1 MKKGHF
7 WMETREGIGGAMNH
21 EATDA
26 NGRKGLLGQS
36 WKRTSL
42 ALQQRGVIGVLFTAP
57 VGIILLLLLAY
68 PFVLGIWLSFTDTII
83 GRTGKFIGLEN
94 YLYLITDDV
103 FLLTTFN
110 TLLYTAAAVLF
121 KLIFGFALAIVLNR
135 DFKGKGLVRAI
146 VLLPWIVPTALSTIV
161 FWWLLDSQFSCFSWV
176 LMKMGIIS
184 NPIDFLGIPNNAR
197 ASVIAVNVWRG
208 IPFFTIGLMA
218 GLQTINPSLYEA
230 ADIDGAGPW
239 VKFKSITLPVIM
251 PLLAVITTFSI
262 IWTFADF
269 HLIWI
274 MTRGG
279 PANATHIYGT
289 LSYQRAI
296 PGGHLGEGAAISIF
310 IFPILLICV
319 LLTARYLRR
328 ED

>member
-1 MKKGHF
+1 MYQ
-7 WMETREGIGGAMNH
+7 ESTLSRNQ
-21 EATDA
+21 TD
-26 NGRKGLLGQS
+26 R
-36 WKRTSL
+36 
-42 ALQQRGVIGVLFTAP
+42 LQRPWAKISVTLQRRGVAGVLFTSP
-57 VGIILLLLLAY
+57 VLIILLLLLAY

-83 GRTGKFIGLEN
+83 GRSGTFIGLEN
-94 YLYLITDDV
+94 YLYLLYDHV
-103 FLLTTFN
+103 FLLTSFN
-110 TLLYTAAAVLF
+110 TVLYTFVAVFF
-121 KLIFGFALAIVLNR
+121 KLVLGFALALVLNR
-135 DFKGKGLVRAI
+135 DFKAKGFVRAI

-161 FWWLLDSQFSCFSWV
+161 FWWLFDSQFSCISWLLV
-176 LMKMGIIS
+176 KMGLIS
-184 NPIDFLGIPNNAR
+184 NFIDFLGARNNAR
-197 ASVIAVNVWRG
+197 ASVIAVNIWRG

-218 GLQTINPSLYEA
+218 GLQTINQSLYEA

-239 VKFKSITLPVIM
+239 IKFKNVTLPLIM

-310 IFPILLICV
+310 LFPILLICV
-319 LLTARYLRR
+319 LVTGRFLRR
-328 ED
+328 EE

>member
-1 MKKGHF
+1 MKLESPVADGQ
-7 WMETREGIGGAMNH
+7 A
-21 EATDA
+21 
-26 NGRKGLLGQS
+26 GRFQKIWGKASQVV
-36 WKRTSL
+36 
-42 ALQQRGVIGVLFTAP
+42 QQRGVTGVLFTTPAG
-57 VGIILLLLLAY
+57 VILLLLLAY
-68 PFVLGIWLSFTDTII
+68 PFVLGVWLSFTDTII
-83 GRTGKFIGLEN
+83 GRNGQFIGIDN
-94 YLYLITDDV
+94 YLYLLSDDV
-103 FLLTTFN
+103 FYLTTFN
-110 TLLYTAAAVLF
+110 TLIYTIFAVLL
-121 KLIFGFALAIVLNR
+121 KLIFGFALAVVLNR
-135 DFKGKGLVRAI
+135 DFKAKALVRAI

-161 FWWLLDSQFSCFSWV
+161 FWWIFDSQFSCISWM
-176 LMKMGIIS
+176 LLKMGIIS
-184 NPIDFLGIPNNAR
+184 TPINFLGDPNNAR

-218 GLQTINPSLYEA
+218 GLQTIDQSLYEA
-230 ADIDGAGPW
+230 ADIDGASPW
-239 VKFKSITLPVIM
+239 IKFKRITLPLIM

-296 PGGHLGEGAAISIF
+296 PGGHLGEGAAISFF
-310 IFPILLICV
+310 IFPILLICI
-319 LLTARYLRR
+319 LITAKYLRG

>member
-1 MKKGHF
+1 MHHDSALTESQTG
-7 WMETREGIGGAMNH
+7 WA
-21 EATDA
+21 
-26 NGRKGLLGQS
+26 GRRWES
-36 WKRTSL
+36 ASL
-42 ALQQRGVIGVLFTAP
+42 TMQRRGVVGVLFTGP
-57 VGIILLLLLAY
+57 VCIVLLLLLAY
-68 PFVLGIWLSFTDTII
+68 PFILGIWLSFTDTII
-83 GRTGKFIGLEN
+83 GRSGQFIGLEN
-94 YLYLITDDV
+94 YGYLLLDDV
-103 FLLTTFN
+103 FRLTTFN
-110 TLLYTAAAVLF
+110 TLLYTVVAVLF
-121 KLIFGFALAIVLNR
+121 KLILGFGLAIVLNR

-161 FWWLLDSQFSCFSWV
+161 FWWLFDSQFSCFSWV

-184 NPIDFLGIPNNAR
+184 TPINFLGDPNNAR

-218 GLQTINPSLYEA
+218 GLQTINQSLYEA

-239 VKFKSITLPVIM
+239 VKFRNVTLPLIM

-279 PANATHIYGT
+279 PVNATHIYGT

>member
-1 MKKGHF
+1 LISPQTAARDCQPGL
-7 WMETREGIGGAMNH
+7 WGRCWEGV
-21 EATDA
+21 
-26 NGRKGLLGQS
+26 
-36 WKRTSL
+36 SL
-42 ALQQRGVIGVLFTAP
+42 VAQRRGVTGFLFTTP
-57 VGIILLLLLAY
+57 VLIILLLLLAY
-68 PFVLGIWLSFTDTII
+68 PFILGIYLSFTDTII
-83 GRTGKFIGLEN
+83 GRSGQFIGLEN
-94 YLYLITDDV
+94 YIYLLQDHV
-103 FLLTTFN
+103 FYLTTFN
-110 TLLYTAAAVLF
+110 TLLYTLVAVFL
-121 KLIFGFALAIVLNR
+121 KLILGFALAIVLNR
-135 DFKGKGLVRAI
+135 NFHGKGLVRAI

-161 FWWLLDSQFSCFSWV
+161 FWWLFDSQFSCVSWLLV
-176 LMKMGIIS
+176 KLGLIS
-184 NPIDFLGIPNNAR
+184 QFIDFLGTPNNAR

-218 GLQTINPSLYEA
+218 GLQTINQSLYEA
-230 ADIDGAGPW
+230 ADIDGASPW
-239 VKFKSITLPVIM
+239 VKFRRITLPLIM

-319 LLTARYLRR
+319 LITAKYLRR

>member
-1 MKKGHF
+1 
-7 WMETREGIGGAMNH
+7 MNNQTTS
-21 EATDA
+21 TD
-26 NGRKGLLGQS
+26 GRTGWFGKAIQ
-36 WKRTSL
+36 RTSL
-42 ALQQRGVIGVLFTAP
+42 AMRSPGMIGFLFTMPVGVILVS
-57 VGIILLLLLAY
+57 LLAY
-68 PFVLGIWLSFTDTII
+68 PFILGVWLSFTDTIV
-83 GRTGKFIGLEN
+83 GRDGTFIGLEN
-94 YLYLITDDV
+94 YLYLLSDDV
-103 FLLTTFN
+103 FLLTTVN
-110 TLLYTAAAVLF
+110 TLIYTFAAVLL
-121 KLIFGFALAIVLNR
+121 KMILGFALAVILNR
-135 DFKGKGLVRAI
+135 DFKAKGLVRAI

-161 FWWLLDSQFSCFSWV
+161 FWWIFDSQFSCISW
-176 LMKMGIIS
+176 LLLKMGVIS
-184 NPIDFLGIPNNAR
+184 DPINFLGDPNNAR

-218 GLQTINPSLYEA
+218 GLQTINQSLYEA
-230 ADIDGAGPW
+230 ADIDGAGAW
-239 VKFKSITLPVIM
+239 VKFRRITLPLIM

-279 PANATHIYGT
+279 PINSTHIYGT

-296 PGGHLGEGAAISIF
+296 PGGHLGEGAAISFF
-310 IFPILLICV
+310 IFPILLVCV

>member
-1 MKKGHF
+1 MHS
-7 WMETREGIGGAMNH
+7 GAT
-21 EATDA
+21 AF
-26 NGRKGLLGQS
+26 KGQS
-36 WKRTSL
+36 DLQGRISGKLSM
-42 ALQQRGVIGVLFTAP
+42 ALQQRGVVGILFTAP

-83 GRTGKFIGLEN
+83 GRTGHFIGLEN
-94 YLYLITDDV
+94 YFYLLFDDV
-103 FLLTTFN
+103 FRLTTFN
-110 TLLYTAAAVLF
+110 TLLYTVAAVFF
-121 KLIFGFALAIVLNR
+121 KLVLGFALAMVLNR
-135 DFKGKGLVRAI
+135 DFKAKGLVRAI

-161 FWWLLDSQFSCFSWV
+161 FWWIFDSQFSCISWV
-176 LMKMGIIS
+176 LIKMGILS
-184 NPIDFLGIPNNAR
+184 HPIDFLGDPNNAR

-218 GLQTINPSLYEA
+218 GLQTINQSLYEA
-230 ADIDGAGPW
+230 ADIDGASPW
-239 VKFKSITLPVIM
+239 IKFKKITLPLIM

-296 PGGHLGEGAAISIF
+296 PGGHLGEGAALSIF
-310 IFPILLICV
+310 IFPI
-319 LLTARYLRR
+319 
-328 ED
+328 

>member
-1 MKKGHF
+1 MSQDATFFNH
-7 WMETREGIGGAMNH
+7 REGWGRRSWTKTSVALQ
-21 EATDA
+21 
-26 NGRKGLLGQS
+26 RKGVAGL
-36 WKRTSL
+36 
-42 ALQQRGVIGVLFTAP
+42 LFTSP
-57 VGIILLLLLAY
+57 VLIILLLLLAY

-83 GRTGKFIGLEN
+83 GRSGRFIGVEN
-94 YLYLITDDV
+94 YLYLLYDHV

-110 TLLYTAAAVLF
+110 TILYTFVAVFF
-121 KLIFGFALAIVLNR
+121 KLVFGFALAIVLNR
-135 DFKGKGLVRAI
+135 DFRAKGLIRAI

-161 FWWLLDSQFSCFSWV
+161 FWWVFDSQFSCLSWLLV
-176 LMKMGIIS
+176 KIGLIE
-184 NPIDFLGIPNNAR
+184 NYIDFLGSPNNAR
-197 ASVIAVNVWRG
+197 ASVIAVNIWRG

-218 GLQTINPSLYEA
+218 GLQTINQSLYEA
-230 ADIDGAGPW
+230 ADIDGASPW
-239 VKFKSITLPVIM
+239 IKFKKITLPLIM

-310 IFPILLICV
+310 LFPILLICV
-319 LLTARYLRR
+319 LITGKYLRR
-328 ED
+328 EE

>member
-1 MKKGHF
+1 LISPQTGARDCRPGL
-7 WMETREGIGGAMNH
+7 WGRCWEGA
-21 EATDA
+21 
-26 NGRKGLLGQS
+26 
-36 WKRTSL
+36 SL
-42 ALQQRGVIGVLFTAP
+42 IAQRRGVTGFLFTTP
-57 VGIILLLLLAY
+57 VLIILLLLLAY
-68 PFVLGIWLSFTDTII
+68 PFILGIYLSFTDTII
-83 GRTGKFIGLEN
+83 GRSGHFIGLEN
-94 YLYLITDDV
+94 YIYLLQDDV
-103 FLLTTFN
+103 FFLTTFN
-110 TLLYTAAAVLF
+110 TLLYTLVAVVL
-121 KLIFGFALAIVLNR
+121 KLILGFALAIVLNR

-161 FWWLLDSQFSCFSWV
+161 FWWLFDSQFSCVSWLLV
-176 LMKMGIIS
+176 KLGLIS
-184 NPIDFLGIPNNAR
+184 QFIDFLGKPNNAR
-197 ASVIAVNVWRG
+197 ASVIAVNIWRG

-218 GLQTINPSLYEA
+218 GLQTINQSLYEA
-230 ADIDGAGPW
+230 ADIDGASPW
-239 VKFKSITLPVIM
+239 IKFRRITLPLIM

-279 PANATHIYGT
+279 PVNATHIYGT

-310 IFPILLICV
+310 IFPILVICV
-319 LLTARYLRR
+319 LITAKYLRR

>member
-1 MKKGHF
+1 MG
-7 WMETREGIGGAMNH
+7 T
-21 EATDA
+21 
-26 NGRKGLLGQS
+26 
-36 WKRTSL
+36 L
-42 ALQQRGVIGVLFTAP
+42 AVRRQGFVGFLFTTP
-57 VGIILLLLLAY
+57 VLIILLLLLAY

-83 GRTGKFIGLEN
+83 GRTGHFIGLEN
-94 YLYLITDDV
+94 YLYLLIDDV
-103 FLLTTFN
+103 FHLTTFN
-110 TLLYTAAAVLF
+110 TVLYTLVAVLF
-121 KLIFGFALAIVLNR
+121 KLILGFALAIVLNR
-135 DFKGKGLVRAI
+135 DFAGKGFIRAI

-161 FWWLLDSQFSCFSWV
+161 FWWVFDSQFSCISWLLV
-176 LMKMGIIS
+176 KLGLLS
-184 NPIDFLGIPNNAR
+184 NYIDFLGNKNNAR
-197 ASVIAVNVWRG
+197 ASVIAVNIWRG

-218 GLQTINPSLYEA
+218 GLQTINQSLYEA
-230 ADIDGAGPW
+230 ADIDGASPW
-239 VKFKSITLPVIM
+239 MKFKNITLPMIM

-310 IFPILLICV
+310 LFPILLACV
-319 LLTARYLRR
+319 LITGKYLRR
-328 ED
+328 EV

>member
-1 MKKGHF
+1 MQYGSDPQACKAA
-7 WMETREGIGGAMNH
+7 WWTRCRE
-21 EATDA
+21 
-26 NGRKGLLGQS
+26 K
-36 WKRTSL
+36 TSV
-42 ALQQRGVIGVLFTAP
+42 ALQKQGVTGVLFTSP
-57 VGIILLLLLAY
+57 VLIILILLLAY
-68 PFVLGIWLSFTDTII
+68 PFVLGIWLSFTNTII
-83 GRTGKFIGLEN
+83 GRTGNFIGLSN
-94 YLYLITDDV
+94 YLFLLSDQVFHLTTYNTILYTMVAV
-103 FLLTTFN
+103 FLKL
-110 TLLYTAAAVLF
+110 VL
-121 KLIFGFALAIVLNR
+121 GFALAIVLNR
-135 DFKGKGLVRAI
+135 NFKGKGFVRAI

-161 FWWLLDSQFSCFSWV
+161 FWWLFDSQFSCVSWFLIKAGV
-176 LMKMGIIS
+176 IS
-184 NPIDFLGIPNNAR
+184 SPIDFLGQPNNAR
-197 ASVIAVNVWRG
+197 ASVIAVNIWRG

-218 GLQTINPSLYEA
+218 GLQTINQSLYEA
-230 ADIDGAGPW
+230 ADIDGAGSW
-239 VKFKSITLPVIM
+239 VKFRRITLPLVM

-310 IFPILLICV
+310 LFPILLTCV
-319 LLTARYLRR
+319 LITGKYLRR

>member
-1 MKKGHF
+1 
-7 WMETREGIGGAMNH
+7 
-21 EATDA
+21 
-26 NGRKGLLGQS
+26 
-36 WKRTSL
+36 
-42 ALQQRGVIGVLFTAP
+42 
-57 VGIILLLLLAY
+57 
-68 PFVLGIWLSFTDTII
+68 
-83 GRTGKFIGLEN
+83 
-94 YLYLITDDV
+94 
-103 FLLTTFN
+103 
-110 TLLYTAAAVLF
+110 
-121 KLIFGFALAIVLNR
+121 
-135 DFKGKGLVRAI
+135 
-146 VLLPWIVPTALSTIV
+146 V
-161 FWWLLDSQFSCFSWV
+161 FWWLFDSQFSCLSWL
-176 LMKMGIIS
+176 LMKIGLIS
-184 NPIDFLGIPNNAR
+184 SPINFLGDPNNAR

-218 GLQTINPSLYEA
+218 GLQTINQSLYEA

-239 VKFKSITLPVIM
+239 VKFKNITLPLIM

-319 LLTARYLRR
+319 LITAKYLRR

>member
-1 MKKGHF
+1 MHS
-7 WMETREGIGGAMNH
+7 GAT
-21 EATDA
+21 AF
-26 NGRKGLLGQS
+26 KGQS
-36 WKRTSL
+36 DLQGRISGKLSM
-42 ALQQRGVIGVLFTAP
+42 ALQQRGVVGILFTAP

-83 GRTGKFIGLEN
+83 GRTGHFIGLEN
-94 YLYLITDDV
+94 YFYLLFDDV
-103 FLLTTFN
+103 FRLTTFN
-110 TLLYTAAAVLF
+110 TLLYTVAAVFF
-121 KLIFGFALAIVLNR
+121 KLVLGFALAMVLNR
-135 DFKGKGLVRAI
+135 DFKAKGLVRAI

-161 FWWLLDSQFSCFSWV
+161 FWWIFDSQFSCISWV
-176 LMKMGIIS
+176 LIKMGILS
-184 NPIDFLGIPNNAR
+184 HPIDFLGDPNNAR

-218 GLQTINPSLYEA
+218 GLQTINQSLYEA
-230 ADIDGAGPW
+230 ADIDGASPW
-239 VKFKSITLPVIM
+239 IKFKKITLPLIM

-319 LLTARYLRR
+319 LITAKYLRR